1 MVQML
6 VYLHS
11 NVVLTLDVLPQKFHL
26 IKREHGQNAAN
37 DGQTFDVGLFFIGP
51 LVEVSGDGAKAVQDV
66 AMQGG
71 NGCWGLVVG
80 IMQVRLEIGTNMSLI
95 SNKKFTNFK
104 RSQRFAVGLEKN
116 AIFFSFLCGTL
127 KSDV

>member
-1 MVQML
+1 M
-6 VYLHS
+6 
-11 NVVLTLDVLPQKFHL
+11 TLDVLPQKFHL

-80 IMQVRLEIGTNMSLI
+80 IMQVRLSRAGNVQIKFNCTRCPLI
-95 SNKKFTNFK
+95 LLDL
-104 RSQRFAVGLEKN
+104 RSIRIQLFPVVKDVGQ
-116 AIFFSFLCGTL
+116 TL
-127 KSDV
+127 VILGR